1 MAQFVKAKYVDD
13 GEERFVNLN
22 LVSTIK
28 ETETEY
34 LLNLFGNTLSVK
46 KDCKQVAD
54 LIKEQS

>member
-1 MAQFVKAKYVDD
+1 MVQFIKAKYVDD
-13 GEERFVNLN
+13 GEECFVNLD

-46 KDCKQVAD
+46 KDCKQIAD
-54 LIKEQS
+54 LIKGQS